1 MVQKQD
7 EQLDQKEQFKQIEN
21 FIEELSVAVAQQK
34 GMQFN
39 NEQEADQHQKQ
50 TSQEIRQML
59 QQNSLMLK
67 EGLQIYSERCTGFV
81 ADVSRRLLENLEK
94 PTAIAKIIEAEI
106 QGNQQ
111 ALQAFS
117 EAANSF
123 YDCGDFHIE
132 QCVLSTYMML
142 FPLHPQPY
150 ACFAT
155 MIWRKDGINA
165 AETLYMQ
172 LVSAIEDPVLDYFA
186 ADCFVKSGNH
196 TKARELIQRA
206 LSKTQAGLPEH
217 QELRQHLLQLTR
229 RCN

>member
-1 MVQKQD
+1 MAQKQD
-7 EQLDQKEQFKQIEN
+7 EQAKQLESFIEN
-21 FIEELSVAVAQQK
+21 LAVAVTQQK
-34 GMQFN
+34 GIEFKSLEEAN
-39 NEQEADQHQKQ
+39 AHQER
-50 TSQEIRQML
+50 TTQEIRRVL

-67 EGLQIYSERCTGFV
+67 EGLQIFSEKCTGFV
-81 ADVSRRLLENLEK
+81 ADIAKKLLNNLES
-94 PTAIAKIIEAEI
+94 PAEVTKILEAEI
-106 QGNQQ
+106 QGNHQA

-123 YDCGDFHIE
+123 YDCGDFHLE

-150 ACFAT
+150 ACYAT
-155 MIWRKDGINA
+155 MIWRKDGISA
-165 AETLYMQ
+165 AEALYTQ
-172 LVSAIEDPVLDYFA
+172 LVSSIEDPVLDYFA

-206 LSKTQAGLPEH
+206 LSKTQPGMAEH

-229 RCN
+229 HCN